1 MMFVFQSRFSATNSF
16 RKITAA
22 AGLALA
28 LLASTHA
35 WAQTTFEP
43 SLVYMLPVYCKYTQY
58 FRDNLPGGNN
68 RAEIERW
75 TASMGDMFIHMHHYC
90 LGLMASNRAMFLS
103 NTQQERTH
111 NLNVSILEF
120 DYVIVRAPR
129 GYPMLPEFLTKKGE
143 SLIRLDR
150 AGEGIVEIKEAIR
163 IKADYSLAYA
173 AMSDYY
179 KGTGELA
186 SAREWLEKGLSV
198 TPNAQ
203 ALLRRLTE
211 LNAAK
216 DKGKT
221 ASGPAR
227 KPAAPPRP

>member
-1 MMFVFQSRFSATNSF
+1 
-16 RKITAA
+16 
-22 AGLALA
+22 
-28 LLASTHA
+28 
-35 WAQTTFEP
+35 
-43 SLVYMLPVYCKYTQY
+43 
-58 FRDNLPGGNN
+58 
-68 RAEIERW
+68 
-75 TASMGDMFIHMHHYC
+75 MGDMFIHMHHYC

-203 ALLRRLTE
+203 ALLRRLAE
-211 LNAAK
+211 LDAPK

-221 ASGPAR
+221 TSGPAR